1 MHNAPIIALARAFRY
16 NRRMSIEA
24 RLIKLGL
31 TDKEARV
38 YRAALELGPGSAQK
52 VAAAAGINRPT
63 AYVLLENLIRRG
75 LMSSVEEGGRRLFVA
90 EDPGALT
97 NLYREQAMRL
107 AEVEVEVG
115 ELVPELR
122 ALAPRGDRPRVRL
135 FEGWHGLETM
145 RQELLKMK
153 KIEFCTILGDDY
165 ISNVP
170 EPLRKKQLERFLGR
184 GVRAK
189 VILAG
194 KQVTALA
201 PELKLSF
208 ERYGVPPDKY
218 PSPGELA
225 VFGDKVALLSYK
237 KEPVGVI
244 IEHAGL
250 AQVARTLFQLA
261 FERARLFKR
270 LDRE

>member
-1 MHNAPIIALARAFRY
+1 
-16 NRRMSIEA
+16 MSLEA

-52 VAAAAGINRPT
+52 VATAAGVNRPT

-75 LMSSVEEGGRRLFVA
+75 LMSSVEESGKRLFVA
-90 EDPGALT
+90 EDPGALA
-97 NLYREQAMRL
+97 NLYREQAVRL
-107 AEVEVEVG
+107 SEVEAEVG

-122 ALAPRGDRPRVRL
+122 AITPRGDRPRVRL

-153 KIEFCTILGDDY
+153 KIEFCTIVGEEY
-165 ISNVP
+165 RKNVP
-170 EPLRKKQLERFLGR
+170 DNLRRIQLERFVGR
-184 GVRAK
+184 GVKAK
-189 VILAG
+189 VIFSAREHIPLLEPLRL
-194 KQVTALA
+194 T
-201 PELKLSF
+201 F

-218 PSPGELA
+218 PVPGELA

-244 IEHAGL
+244 VEHAGL
-250 AQVARTLFQLA
+250 AQVVRTLFQLA
-261 FERARLFKR
+261 FERSRSFKR